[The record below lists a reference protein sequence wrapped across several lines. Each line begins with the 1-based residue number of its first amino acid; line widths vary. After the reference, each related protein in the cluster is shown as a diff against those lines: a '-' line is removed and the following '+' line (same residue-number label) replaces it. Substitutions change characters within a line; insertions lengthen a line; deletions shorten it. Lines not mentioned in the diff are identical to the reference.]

1 MGLIKNNISESLN
14 QDPNVGTASDSSL
27 PGDWKDAAAHMPIFY
42 PINKDKRILVQGV
55 LQAVVQSQGL
65 LLEPGNNYIQKV
77 KDTTLEFV
85 RFIEEN
91 SK

>member
-1 MGLIKNNISESLN
+1 MGLIKNTSSESMN
-14 QDPNVGTASDSSL
+14 QDLGIQSTSGSSQ
-27 PGDWKDAAAHMPIFY
+27 PGDWKGTHITM
-42 PINKDKRILVQGV
+42 NKDKRILVQGV

-91 SK
+91 SR